1 MCDRAA
7 SETLG
12 KRLEESAG
20 QSYREKVAVS
30 NREAQLGTTFV
41 RLADS
46 LVTGFDVIDLL
57 HDLVSECKRVLEVAE
72 AGLVLED
79 SDGILQNMTSTSE
92 RCAFVEEQQVELGE
106 GPCIDA
112 FRGGSV
118 VTIDDIANEQK
129 WPAFREVALASGFR
143 SVHAIPMRLR
153 TDIIGAINLFG
164 DTPGALTRADA
175 SVGAALADIATIAI
189 LQHRLIDEQSVV
201 SEQLQ
206 SALNSRV
213 LIEQAKG
220 VIAQSHSVSM
230 DEAFAR
236 LRSHA
241 RSNGEIL
248 RDVAERVV
256 TENLQV

>member
-1 MCDRAA
+1 
-7 SETLG
+7 
-12 KRLEESAG
+12 
-20 QSYREKVAVS
+20 
-30 NREAQLGTTFV
+30 V

-79 SDGILQNMTSTSE
+79 ADGILQNMTSTSE
-92 RCAFVEEQQVELGE
+92 RCAFVEERQVELGE
-106 GPCIDA
+106 GPCIEA
-112 FRGGSV
+112 FRTGSV
-118 VTIDDIANEQK
+118 ITVDDIIDSEK
-129 WPAFREVALASGFR
+129 WPAFREVALAAGFR

-153 TDIIGAINLFG
+153 TEIIGAINLFG
-164 DTPGALTRADA
+164 DTPGALTPADA
-175 SVGAALADIATIAI
+175 SVGGALADIATIAI
-189 LQHRLIDEQSVV
+189 IQHRLIDERSLV

-206 SALNSRV
+206 RALSSRV

-230 DEAFAR
+230 DDAFAR

-256 TENLQV
+256 AHELVV